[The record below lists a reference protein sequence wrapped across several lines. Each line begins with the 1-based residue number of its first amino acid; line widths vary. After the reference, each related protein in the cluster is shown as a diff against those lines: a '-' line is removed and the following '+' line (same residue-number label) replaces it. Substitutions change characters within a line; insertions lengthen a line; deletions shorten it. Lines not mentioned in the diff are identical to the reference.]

1 MRLHVGVHIAQIGV
15 NVPYAG
21 TWRTTTQRSGP
32 STLFIL
38 LWLYRILSRFVG
50 NYTSE
55 LRVYYKAKTPR
66 PYKTLELIN
75 RTNMVYN
82 CYTDGQDN

>member
-1 MRLHVGVHIAQIGV
+1 MWLHVGVHIAQIGV

-21 TWRTTTQRSGP
+21 TWRTTTLQSGP

-55 LRVYYKAKTPR
+55 PRVYKAKTPR

-82 CYTDGQDN
+82 CYKSGQDN